1 VVRSKIGQPSK
12 NPARRKSDWE
22 LGLCHQIISAITIV
36 MLASI
41 GIVIVSIV
49 IATTTMAAAAAE
61 PTGARCSSLA
71 VFGPPTRYRDS
82 H

>member
-49 IATTTMAAAAAE
+49 YSDDNH
-61 PTGARCSSLA
+61 GGSSCGTHRST
-71 VFGPPTRYRDS
+71 VF
-82 H
+82 